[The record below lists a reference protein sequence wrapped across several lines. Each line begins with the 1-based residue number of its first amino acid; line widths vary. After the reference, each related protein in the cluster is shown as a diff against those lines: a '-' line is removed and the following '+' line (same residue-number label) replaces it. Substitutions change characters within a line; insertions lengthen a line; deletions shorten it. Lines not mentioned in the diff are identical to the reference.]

1 MPSYTL
7 RQADTGVFYIHWT
20 EGRRSK
26 RVSTGQKEEAKAQIF
41 YAHWLIGEQQD
52 TANGA
57 TFTVAE
63 LWGEYLSRHV
73 EKNNITSDGPA
84 GAWKNLKVHFGA
96 LTLSQIEEK
105 NADGDDKVEQYVKLR
120 AAGTIGKR
128 PAAPATIRYEISIL
142 KACFNWCAKPK
153 QKIIKPADIPVFDL
167 PPDSDARDRWLRNDE
182 IQKMVSAAAELRE
195 DDAKLGTA
203 ERFVWLA
210 LETAARITAIL
221 QLTWD
226 RVDFETKVIH
236 YNVPGRRKTRKRRAS
251 VPISNA
257 LLPVLQRAYKERANE
272 FVVNSELF
280 AMERAVKAVA
290 ARAGVPDVSPH
301 VLRHT
306 AATHMA
312 RRGVSLWK
320 IAGVLGNSV
329 AVVERVY
336 AKHCPDGLADA
347 VELISGGLLEPA
359 E

>member
-7 RQADTGVFYIHWT
+7 RQADNGVFYIHWT

-26 RVSTGQKEEAKAQIF
+26 RLSTCQKEEAKAQTF
-41 YAHWLIGEQQD
+41 FAHWLIGEQQD
-52 TANGA
+52 ATNGA
-57 TFTVAE
+57 SFTVAE
-63 LWGEYLSRHV
+63 LWGEYFKRHV
-73 EKNNITSDGPA
+73 EKNNVTSDAPA
-84 GAWKNLKVHFGA
+84 SAWKNLEQHFGA
-96 LTLSQIEEK
+96 LKLPQFEEK
-105 NADGDDKVEQYVKLR
+105 NADGDDRVEQYVKLR
-120 AAGTIGKR
+120 ATGKIGKR
-128 PAAPATIRYEISIL
+128 PASPATIRYELSIL
-142 KACFNWCAKPK
+142 KACLNWCAHAK
-153 QKIIKPADIPVFDL
+153 QKIIRPADIPVFEL
-167 PPDSDARDRWLRNDE
+167 PPDSEPRDRWLRNDE

-195 DDAKLGTA
+195 DPALLGTA

-221 QLTWD
+221 ELTWD

-236 YNVPGRRKTRKRRAS
+236 YNVPGRRKTKKRRAS

-257 LLPVLQRAYKERANE
+257 LLPVLQRAYKERTGDL
-272 FVVNSELF
+272 VVGAELF

-329 AVVERVY
+329 GMVEKVY